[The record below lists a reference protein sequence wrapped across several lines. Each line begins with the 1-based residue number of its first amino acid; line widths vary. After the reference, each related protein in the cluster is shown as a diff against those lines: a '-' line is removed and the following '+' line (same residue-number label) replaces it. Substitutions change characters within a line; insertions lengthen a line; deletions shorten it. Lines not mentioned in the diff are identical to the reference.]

1 MVGNERPTA
10 PEVSLDVPKPR
21 RTAVS
26 STRVDR
32 AAREDAIR
40 RAESFSP
47 FLRDIA
53 ASRPDLAKIFIE
65 DSAAAAFEI
74 ASAVSADTVDST
86 LRRRRAGVALT
97 VALGDLSGEFGLE
110 NATLRLSDFADS
122 AIDAALSA
130 ALTERV
136 PGAEMVKITAIALG
150 KLGSR
155 ELNYSSD
162 VDLLLLF
169 DPETMP
175 RRDRDDP
182 NEAAVRVGRRM
193 IEILQKRTEDGY
205 VVRVDLR
212 LRPSPEVTPIVL
224 PINAAISHYESSA
237 LPWERAAFIRARA
250 CAGDRALG
258 DHFLQ
263 SIQPFVWRRSLDF
276 GVIEEIREI
285 SARIRDHFAQGARL
299 GPGYDLK
306 RGLGGIREVE
316 FFAQIQQ
323 MIHGGRDAS
332 VRAPATL
339 DAIEALRSTSHLS
352 EEDAAALT
360 EAYCLLRTIEHRA
373 QMVEDAQT
381 HLLPLDRDALTGVA
395 KLHGL
400 ETGNE
405 LIDLLRPH
413 VERVETLFNSLAPA
427 REGRLSADPEIL
439 AEELRQIGFDDIGVP
454 MKRIGEWRSGRA
466 RSLRTSA
473 AMTAFEAMLPLLLRE
488 IALSPDPERA
498 LNLLSDIF
506 ERLSSG
512 INLYRLLEARPQL
525 ARHFAVILAY
535 APPLA
540 GMLARR
546 PDLLDGLI
554 DESSFALPPEPAAM
568 AERLHQAMDGEPYD
582 RALDRARRLV
592 NERRF
597 SLGVQLIAAHA
608 DPLDVAMGYSDVA
621 EGTIDALA
629 DLAAEEFAEAHGR
642 IEGGELMILAL
653 GRLGGR
659 ALTHASDLD
668 LIYVYDAPTGAM
680 SDGRK
685 SLSATDY
692 YNRLANRVTSAV
704 SVPTAAGPLYDVD
717 TRLRPQGNEG
727 MLAVSLEG
735 FLNYQRNEAWTWEHM
750 ALCRARPIYGSAT
763 KRAELRDRIC
773 DILATPGD
781 AAKTRADASSM
792 REEMARHKRPSGPLD
807 IKLGPGGLIDLEF
820 AVHTLQLTHGKGLD
834 SRLEYAI
841 AGLAEHGLM
850 DASYDADLRLLSRM
864 LVVMRLMAPDSNEP
878 PEKSRELVASLC
890 GHESWDALL
899 AAHDAARQRIATLW
913 QSVKDAR

>member
-1 MVGNERPTA
+1 MVGSERPSGL
-10 PEVSLDVPKPR
+10 EVSLDVPIPR
-21 RTAVS
+21 RTAVG
-26 STRVDR
+26 STPVDKSV
-32 AAREDAIR
+32 REDALK
-40 RAESFSP
+40 RARDFSP
-47 FLRDIA
+47 FLRD
-53 ASRPDLAKIFIE
+53 ASANRPDLVGSFLE
-65 DSAAAAFEI
+65 DGAAAAVDR
-74 ASAVSADTVDST
+74 ALAVSGGTVDSE
-86 LRRRRAGVALT
+86 LRRRRTGVALT
-97 VALGDLSGEFGLE
+97 VALGDLAGEFSFE
-110 NATLRLSDFADS
+110 EATLRLSDLADS
-122 AIDAALSA
+122 SIDAALA
-130 ALTERV
+130 TALAERV
-136 PGAEMVKITAIALG
+136 PGAEVEGITVIALG

-175 RRDRDDP
+175 RRERDDP
-182 NEAAVRVGRRM
+182 TEGAVRIGRRM
-193 IEILQKRTEDGY
+193 IELLQKRTEDGY

-237 LPWERAAFIRARA
+237 LPWERAAFIRARV

-258 DHFLQ
+258 EYFLQ

-285 SARIRDHFAQGARL
+285 SSRIRDHFAQGARL

-323 MIHGGRDAS
+323 MIHGGRDPAL
-332 VRAPATL
+332 RAPATL
-339 DAIEALRSTSHLS
+339 EAIEALRSASHIS
-352 EEDAAALT
+352 DADAAVLSN
-360 EAYCLLRTIEHRA
+360 AYRMLRTIEHRV

-381 HLLPLDRDALTGVA
+381 HLLPLDREALDGA
-395 KLHGL
+395 ARLHGL
-400 ETGNE
+400 GSGGE
-405 LIDLLRPH
+405 LIELLRPH
-413 VERVETLFNSLAPA
+413 VEAVEILFNSLAPE
-427 REGRLSADPEIL
+427 RHGRLSADPETL
-439 AEELRQIGFDDIGVP
+439 DKELREIGFVETEVAL
-454 MKRIGEWRSGRA
+454 KRIGEWRSGRA
-466 RSLRTSA
+466 RSLRTPA
-473 AMTAFEAMLPLLLRE
+473 AMAAFEAMLPALLRE
-488 IALSPDPERA
+488 IAASPDPERA
-498 LNLLSDIF
+498 LNLLSDIV

-525 ARHFAVILAY
+525 ARHLALILAY

-554 DESSFALPPEPAAM
+554 DESSFALPPEPAGMADRLRTAM
-568 AERLHQAMDGEPYD
+568 QGEPYD

-621 EGTIDALA
+621 EGTINALA
-629 DLAAEEFAEAHGR
+629 ELASNEFAEAHGP
-642 IEGGELMILAL
+642 IDGGELMILAL

-668 LIYVYDAPTGAM
+668 LIYVYDAPAGAM

-692 YNRLANRVTSAV
+692 FNRLANRVTAAI

-717 TRLRPQGNEG
+717 TRLRPQGSEG

-750 ALCRARPIYGSAT
+750 ALCRARPIYGSKA
-763 KRAELRDRIC
+763 KREELRSAIC
-773 DILATPGD
+773 DILATPTD
-781 AAKTRADASSM
+781 AAKVRADAAKM
-792 REEMARHKRPSGPLD
+792 REEMMRHKPPSGPLD

-820 AVHTLQLTHGKGLD
+820 SVHTLQLTHGKGLD
-834 SRLEYAI
+834 TRLEYAI
-841 AGLAEHGLM
+841 AALAENGLI
-850 DASYDADLRLLSRM
+850 DVGYDADLRLLSRM
-864 LVVMRLMAPDSNEP
+864 LVVMRLIAPDSNEP
-878 PEKSRELVASLC
+878 PEKSRKLVASLC
-890 GHESWDALL
+890 GHEGWDALL
-899 AAHDAARQRIATLW
+899 AAHDAARQRIAGLW
-913 QSVKDAR
+913 QAVREAR